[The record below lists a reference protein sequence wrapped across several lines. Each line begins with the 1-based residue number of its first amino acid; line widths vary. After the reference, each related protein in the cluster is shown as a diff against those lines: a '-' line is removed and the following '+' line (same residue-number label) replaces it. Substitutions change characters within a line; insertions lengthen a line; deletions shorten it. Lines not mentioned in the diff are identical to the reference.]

1 MKKGILL
8 LTALSTIG
16 FANAQTV
23 DNQLKPLNLEKMA
36 KGTEQIEMRAQ
47 KQNNRR
53 DDYSDV
59 YAQYS
64 AIFQTVGGTDITVS
78 FFTIYPDSNLV
89 KISTV
94 DGVKEED
101 YFGVH
106 TIGAVVDPKD
116 ALYSFDDPSVTP
128 LSKFNSYTVDSMN
141 LRYGYFRQV
150 DSMMVG
156 GVNTHI
162 VDTLVVRFFDRS
174 DLTLNGLTW
183 NQNAAE
189 HSGES
194 ERYGHPNSLDLNT
207 AKPINFVKEIN
218 IPLTES
224 DSVKRR
230 NDGSWTF
237 KQFNLEVDMAINSDN
252 NINETTVFGY
262 SVTFRP
268 MKPSVFGDTMYDA
281 TVNPGTGD
289 QHSNITNLHNY
300 FGFPIWVNASSDYLQ
315 TNNYNNMFFA
325 NTRNMYTGKDA
336 DFLGR
341 YTLGSTFADRYYA
354 YSSFKLSTKTLSTE
368 DIDAEGYGL
377 GNAYPN
383 PVNNGNDLIIDFEL
397 GNSTLATLNIMDING
412 KVIASKEV
420 RGNQGTNTEKF
431 AINNLASGIYMYSL
445 TADNFTATKKFMVK

>member
-8 LTALSTIG
+8 LTALATIG
-16 FANAQTV
+16 FTNAQTV

-36 KGTEQIEMRAQ
+36 KGTEQLEMRAQ

-53 DDYSDV
+53 DDYSDY

-64 AIFQTVGGTDITVS
+64 AIFQTVGGTDISVS

-94 DGVKEED
+94 DGVKDET

-106 TIGAVVDPKD
+106 TIGAVIDPKD
-116 ALYSFDDPSVTP
+116 ILYSFDDPTVTP

-141 LRYGYFRQV
+141 MRYGYFRQV

-156 GVNTHI
+156 GVNTHV
-162 VDTLVVRFFDRS
+162 VDTLVVRFFDRT
-174 DLTLNGLTW
+174 DLTLGGLTW
-183 NQNAAE
+183 NQNAQE
-189 HSGES
+189 HAGES
-194 ERYGHPNSLDLNT
+194 ERYGHPNSLDVKT
-207 AKPINFVKEIN
+207 ALPINFVKEIK
-218 IPLTES
+218 IPLDET

-230 NDGSWTF
+230 SDGSWSF
-237 KQFNLEVDMAINSDN
+237 KQFDLEVDMNINSDMN
-252 NINETTVFGY
+252 ANESTVFGY

-300 FGFPIWVNASSDYLQ
+300 FGFPIWVNQSSDYLQ
-315 TNNYNNMFFA
+315 TNNYNNLFFA

-336 DFLGR
+336 EFLSR

-354 YSSFKLSTKTLSTE
+354 YSYFKLSTTTLGVE
-368 DIDAEGYGL
+368 DVDANGYGL
-377 GNAYPN
+377 GQAYPN
-383 PVNNGNDLIIDFEL
+383 PVNSGNDFNVDFEL
-397 GNSTLATLNIMDING
+397 GNNTEATVTLMDING
-412 KVIASKEV
+412 KVLSTKVV
-420 RGNQGTNTEKF
+420 RGTQGTNTVSFETS
-431 AINNLASGIYMYSL
+431 NLATGIYMYSL